1 MHTTMRELTLQL
13 PNLRIGAIECGNP
26 EAPRLL
32 ALHGWLDNAASFSAL
47 APHLCEHFHFVALDL
62 PGHGRSDHA
71 PAGMGYRFADGIF
84 DVLAAADALGWES
97 FDLLGHSMGAGI
109 ASLTA
114 AACPGRIRRLVA
126 IEALGALTTP
136 PEQTLVQL
144 RRALT
149 QALDLVGKPLRVFAT
164 ADEAIAARM
173 KASGLSRDAAT
184 AIVLRGIRPVPGG
197 FSWSSDPR
205 LTLASPQRFT
215 EPQVL
220 ALLRGIE
227 ARTLLILAPDSQVKP
242 VSEEAIAAR
251 VAEVPAIEVRELS
264 GGHHLHLENPLP
276 VANAILEFLQSV
288 G

>member
-1 MHTTMRELTLQL
+1 MRELTLQL
-13 PNLRIGAIECGNP
+13 PNVRIGALEGGRP

-47 APHLCEHFHFVALDL
+47 APLLCEHFHFVALDL

-71 PAGMGYRFADGIF
+71 PPGMAYRFADGIF
-84 DVLAAADALGWES
+84 DALAAADALGWES

-114 AACPGRIRRLVA
+114 AACPHRIRRLVA

-136 PEQTLVQL
+136 AEQTLVQL

-149 QALDLVGKPLRVFAT
+149 QARELPGKPLRVFGS
-164 ADEAIAARM
+164 ADEAIAARI

-184 AIVLRGIRPVPGG
+184 ALVLRGIKPVPGG
-197 FSWSSDPR
+197 YSWSSDPR

-220 ALLRGIE
+220 ALLHGIE
-227 ARTLLILAPDSQVKP
+227 ARTLLIVAPDSLVKP
-242 VSEEAIAAR
+242 VSEEAMIARIAA
-251 VAEVPAIEVRELS
+251 VAKVELRELT
-264 GGHHLHLENPLP
+264 GGHHLHLENPEP
-276 VANAILEFLQSV
+276 VGRAIVAFLHSA